1 MKFRYIILLI
11 LLNSTAYAQERKP
24 SASQNVFVLPTEME
38 MPGLDR
44 SRTIRLY
51 LPPNYN
57 ESKKVYPVLYMHD
70 GQNLFDNVTS
80 FVGEWGVDEILD
92 ELYTR
97 QGFELIVVGID
108 NGQQKRM
115 SELSPWENAKYAKAE
130 GKEYMEFIV
139 DVVKPYIDKHYRTK
153 SEREHTA
160 IMGSSMG
167 GLISHYA
174 IYQYPEVFSK
184 AGIYS
189 PSYWYAKG
197 AFDIVEQKPLRKDAR
212 LYFFVGQKEGETM
225 VKPMEDMV
233 DLILKYGHPSQN
245 LKSKI
250 DPNGEHNERTW
261 RSDFENALL
270 WLFQK

>member
-1 MKFRYIILLI
+1 MINLKFVFLLLLFPLIIF
-11 LLNSTAYAQERKP
+11 AQERK
-24 SASQNVFVLPTEME
+24 STASKNVSILPNPIK

-57 ESKKVYPVLYMHD
+57 ESKSDYPVLYMHD
-70 GQNLFDNVTS
+70 GQNLFDDVTS
-80 FVGEWGVDEILD
+80 YVGEWGVDEILD
-92 ELYTR
+92 ELYEN

-108 NGQQKRM
+108 NGQEKRM
-115 SELSPWENAKYAKAE
+115 SELSPWENAQYGKAE

-139 DVVKPYIDKHYRTK
+139 DVVKPYIDKNYRTK
-153 SEREHTA
+153 SDREHTA

-174 IYQYPEVFSK
+174 IYQYPEVFGK

-189 PSYWYAKG
+189 PSYWYARG
-197 AFDIVEQKPLRKDAR
+197 AFDIVEEKPMRKDAR
-212 LYFFVGQKEGETM
+212 LYFFVGQKEGEMM
-225 VKPMEDMV
+225 VNPMNEMV
-233 DLILKYGHPSQN
+233 ELVLEKGHPSKN

-250 DPNGEHNERTW
+250 DPDGEHNEKTW
-261 RSDFENALL
+261 RSDFKNALL
-270 WLFQK
+270 WLFQ